1 MAPPIKKKGF
11 KLHKRNAPYLIMA
24 VGLVYGLYLYYGF
37 VSEDVPKMDNERTAR
52 AAMMSKKQS
61 ELKRLRE
68 FAQNIEVIKLRLRE
82 LNLQL
87 EAALETMPKNYNLS
101 ALLRRLA
108 ILATNSGVELASF
121 VPGMTP
127 ERPPGAF
134 YETLDVS
141 FNLSGSFSE
150 TLVFLDQIS
159 RLKRLMKIQEIAF
172 TSQSQTPRT
181 GPDALQPIKNTISSR
196 LRLFRFYE

>member
-1 MAPPIKKKGF
+1 MAPKKKGF
-11 KLHKRNAPYLIMA
+11 KVDKRNAPYMIMILGA
-24 VGLVYGLYLYYGF
+24 VYGAYLYYSF
-37 VSEDVPKMDNERTAR
+37 SSEQLPKMENERAAR
-52 AAMMSKKQS
+52 ASMLSKKQT

-68 FAQNIEVIKLRLRE
+68 FAQNIEAIKLKLRE

-108 ILATNSGVELASF
+108 ILATNSGVELQSF
-121 VPGMTP
+121 VPAAAVD
-127 ERPPGAF
+127 RPAGAF

-141 FNLSGSFSE
+141 FNMSGSFTE

-159 RLKRLMKIQEIAF
+159 RLKRLMKIQEITF
-172 TSQSQTPRT
+172 TSGDVTPRS
-181 GPDALQPIKNTISSR
+181 GPDALAPIKNSVNSR
-196 LRLFRFYE
+196 LRLFRFFE

>member
-1 MAPPIKKKGF
+1 MAKKNKKGL
-11 KLHKRNAPYLIMA
+11 KVDKRNAPYFIMA
-24 VGLVYGLYLYYGF
+24 LGLIYGGYLYYGF
-37 VSEDVPKMDNERTAR
+37 SSEELPKMDAERTAR
-52 AAMMSKKQS
+52 AAVLSKKQT

-68 FAQNIEVIKLRLRE
+68 FAQNIEVIKLKLRE

-108 ILATNSGVELASF
+108 ILATNSGVELQSF
-121 VPGMTP
+121 IPNSQS
-127 ERPPGAF
+127 ERQGGNF
-134 YETLDVS
+134 YETLDIT

-159 RLKRLMKIQEIAF
+159 RLKRLMKIQDLSF
-172 TSQSQTPRT
+172 TTSAAAPVA
-181 GPDALQPIKNTISSR
+181 GPDALVPIKNTVASR

>member
-1 MAPPIKKKGF
+1 MAPKKGGL
-11 KLHKRNAPYLIMA
+11 KVDKRNAPYFIM
-24 VGLVYGLYLYYGF
+24 VLGLAYGAYLYYGF
-37 VSEDVPKMDNERTAR
+37 SSEALPKMENERSAR
-52 AAMMSKKQS
+52 AAVLQKRQT

-68 FAQNIEVIKLRLRE
+68 FAQNIEVIKLKLRE

-108 ILATNSGVELASF
+108 ILATNSGVELQSF
-121 VPGMTP
+121 VPAP
-127 ERPPGAF
+127 QAERPQGAF

-141 FNLSGSFSE
+141 FNMSGSFSE

-159 RLKRLMKIQEIAF
+159 RLKRLMKIQEIGF
-172 TSQSQTPRT
+172 QTGDVSIRS
-181 GPDALQPIKNTISSR
+181 GPEALQPVKNNISSR
-196 LRLFRFYE
+196 LRLFRFFE

>member
-1 MAPPIKKKGF
+1 MAKKNGKGL
-11 KLHKRNAPYLIMA
+11 KIDKRNAPYFIMVLGA
-24 VGLVYGLYLYYGF
+24 VYGAYLYYGF
-37 VSEDVPKMDNERTAR
+37 SSEELPKMDSERSAR
-52 AAMMSKKQS
+52 AAVLSKKQS

-68 FAQNIEVIKLRLRE
+68 FAQNIEVIKLKLRE

-108 ILATNSGVELASF
+108 ILATNSGVELQSF
-121 VPGMTP
+121 IPNSQS
-127 ERPPGAF
+127 ERQGGNF
-134 YETLDVS
+134 YETLDIT

-159 RLKRLMKIQEIAF
+159 RLKRLMKIQDLSF
-172 TSQSQTPRT
+172 TTSASAPVT
-181 GPDALQPIKNTISSR
+181 GPEALVPIKNTVASR
-196 LRLFRFYE
+196 LRLYRFYE